1 MAAGS
6 PLDIDGR
13 RCNVED
19 AIRRVEE
26 SLRAG

>member
-6 PLDIDGR
+6 PLDLDGR